1 MPATFGVHRV
11 QQANSVN
18 GESMNECVLCY
29 CGQDVLFKCSLIAQG
44 YNTVTKWM
52 LLSAEHAAGKMQSSN
67 ASVIYN
73 RAMHAR
79 RHTGCCSRHVG

>member
-11 QQANSVN
+11 QQANLVN

-44 YNTVTKWM
+44 
-52 LLSAEHAAGKMQSSN
+52 
-67 ASVIYN
+67 
-73 RAMHAR
+73 
-79 RHTGCCSRHVG
+79 